1 MPMTVATLV
10 VGCGAVAQKLYRK
23 PLQRLEKHGMLR
35 VVGLVD
41 PARQHADQMRAH
53 FPKAKVHA
61 DLAEALADTR
71 PALTL
76 ILTPAHLHCA
86 QTIHALRSDSHV
98 LCEKPMA
105 ESTEQCARM
114 NLAARES
121 GRVLAV
127 GMIRR
132 FFPSFA
138 TLRELLAS
146 GGLGTISAFEY
157 REGHKFDWDVT
168 TPAPFRPRKEGGTGV
183 LFDIGPHVIDHLEW
197 TFGELQVVSCRDDA
211 LAGIESDASM
221 EVRSASGPGAIH
233 LSWDGPQSNELRVHG
248 SRGEAVLRADRFDQL
263 AVNTGG
269 GFRPL
274 PLTGAYKADLRISN
288 GRSIV
293 PRAYADA
300 VYAQL
305 VQMLRAIQLGE
316 APAVD
321 GATAAGGVAL
331 LEAALRLAEPLE
343 TPWLSREE
351 QASARRLHWRAVP

>member
-1 MPMTVATLV
+1 MTVATLV
-10 VGCGAVAQKLYRK
+10 VGSGAVAQRLYRK
-23 PLQRLEKHGMLR
+23 PLQRLERLGLLR

-41 PARQHADQMRAH
+41 PATTHADQMRAH
-53 FPKAKVHA
+53 FPQARVHA
-61 DLAEALADTR
+61 DIEAALAETL

-86 QTIHALRSDSHV
+86 QTVQALRAGSHV

-105 ESTEQCARM
+105 ESAEQCARM
-114 NLAARES
+114 NLAARDS

-132 FFPSFA
+132 FFPAFT

-146 GGLGTISAFEY
+146 GRLGTITAFEY

-211 LAGIESDASM
+211 LAGIESNASI
-221 EVRSASGPGAIH
+221 EVRSASASGAVH
-233 LSWDGPQSNELRVHG
+233 LSWDGPQTNELRVRG
-248 SRGEAVLRADRFDQL
+248 SRGQAVLRVDRFDQL
-263 AVNTGG
+263 VVDTGG
-269 GFRPL
+269 GFEPP
-274 PLTGAYKADLRISN
+274 PLTAAYKADLRISI
-288 GRSIV
+288 GRTIV

-300 VYAQL
+300 IYAQL
-305 VQMLRAIQLGE
+305 VQMLRAIRLGE
-316 APAVD
+316 APGVD
-321 GATAAGGVAL
+321 GTTAARSIAL
-331 LEAALRLAEPLE
+331 LEAALRVAEPLPA
-343 TPWLSREE
+343 PWLSREE
-351 QASARRLHWRAVP
+351 RASARRLHWSAAP